1 MATACQYQ
9 KLPKFGESIRIERC
23 TAHGILNLL
32 TSEVILDEPKVAAL
46 VREVVTAA
54 VAKQMRV
61 RMQRQ
66 PRALAG

>member
-9 KLPKFGESIRIERC
+9 KLSKSGESIRIERC

-32 TSEVILDEPKVAAL
+32 MSEVILDEPKVAAL

-61 RMQRQ
+61 RMQR
-66 PRALAG
+66 PV